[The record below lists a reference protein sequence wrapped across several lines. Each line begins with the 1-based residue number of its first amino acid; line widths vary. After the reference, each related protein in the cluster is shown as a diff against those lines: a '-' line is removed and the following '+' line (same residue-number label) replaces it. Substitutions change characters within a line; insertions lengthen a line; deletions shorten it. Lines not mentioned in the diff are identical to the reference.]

1 MSMTRQ
7 SFRADLLMLFIA
19 MIWGSTFVA
28 QRLGMDAVGP
38 FFYSASRFILGALIL
53 LPLVYFRGK
62 KENGSTERLWRDGA
76 LLGLIIA
83 IGINLQQVGLQY
95 TSIANAGFIT
105 GLYVIIVP
113 VIGIFLHHKMHPST
127 WSGVFLALLGT
138 YFLSVRDDFHVA
150 RGDWLQLIGT
160 FAWAA
165 HVLLLSVLSKRHD
178 PIRLSVVQF
187 FVCGMI
193 CLLLSLVFESLPE
206 QQIVKAIPA
215 ILYGGLLSVGL
226 GYTLQVFAQ
235 RNAIASHAAI
245 IFSMESVFGALAAW
259 LVLGE
264 TLSSRAIFGCFLM
277 LAGMLIAQLVP
288 LYLQKTPPSEP
299 HAH

>member
-1 MSMTRQ
+1 MTRQ

-38 FFYSASRFILGALIL
+38 FFYSAARFLLGAMLL
-53 LPLVYFRGK
+53 LPLVYYRGK
-62 KENGSTERLWRDGA
+62 EENGATASLWRDGTV
-76 LLGLIIA
+76 LGLIIA
-83 IGINLQQVGLQY
+83 VGINLQQVGLQY

-105 GLYVIIVP
+105 SLYVVIVP
-113 VIGIFLHHKMHPST
+113 VIGIFLRHSMHRAT
-127 WSGVFLALLGT
+127 WAGVFLAVAGM
-138 YFLSVRDDFHVA
+138 YFLSVKGNFEVA
-150 RGDWLQLIGT
+150 KGDWLQLTGT

-165 HVLLLSVLSKRHD
+165 HVILLSSLSRNHD

-187 FVCGMI
+187 FVCGMA
-193 CLLLSLVFESLPE
+193 CLLLSLIFEPIAS
-206 QQIVKAIPA
+206 QHVVQAVPA
-215 ILYGGLLSVGL
+215 ILYGGVLSVGL

-235 RNAIASHAAI
+235 RNAIPSHAAI

-264 TLSSRAIFGCFLM
+264 TLSARAIFGCALM
-277 LAGMLIAQLVP
+277 LSGMLIAQLVP

-299 HAH
+299 HPH